1 MLRIRITR
9 LIFPFC
15 NLQSTKKYEG
25 PLVLTTGIQT
35 KLLVSRLS
43 STKEKLKKDEEMELK
58 QEGKKDLNQK
68 YLCVCRFLTDNRSR
82 PAACCSQKTVYI

>member
-43 STKEKLKKDEEMELK
+43 STKEKLKKDE
-58 QEGKKDLNQK
+58 Q
-68 YLCVCRFLTDNRSR
+68 Y
-82 PAACCSQKTVYI
+82 